1 MRSCCQC
8 HCYSLLPLKSQEREF
23 VLNQRKRKGGK
34 EGEER
39 RQETHSGCGQ
49 HFLFPPVPLL
59 NILGTQGFNFL
70 ISGEKIHSLSSKH
83 LLSPCFRPQRR
94 EPSSG
99 APPVPHTIP
108 SRVYSTLVYKA
119 LLQEVSRL
127 SSRQLRDGIDFSPF

>member
-1 MRSCCQC
+1 M
-8 HCYSLLPLKSQEREF
+8 SLLLSPPPKKSGERICIES
-23 VLNQRKRKGGK
+23 KEK
-34 EGEER
+34 EGREGGRGEK
-39 RQETHSGCGQ
+39 TGDTLWVCQ

-70 ISGEKIHSLSSKH
+70 ISGEKIHSLYSKH

-94 EPSSG
+94 ETSSG

-108 SRVYSTLVYKA
+108 SRVCITLVYKA

-127 SSRQLRDGIDFSPF
+127 SSRQPRDGIDFSPF